1 MKTCYLKK
9 KLDELSYWTTHNLYN
24 SLSIRH
30 MMKPLLILV
39 VLISSDI
46 LLLSYGKLPL
56 LIKYP
61 ITFCGKTNEKEVHLG
76 TTCEHQLG
84 QGSTW
89 SFPPGYWKLPCPE
102 SSSHPLWQ
110 VPTLKD
116 GIFILGCNLQTGT
129 STTHDSYQLR
139 PCTSQQTASGNTW
152 KLGVGLWSMPF
163 LGAFNRTS
171 SQLDI
176 FPLSAEERP
185 RDRPAHVLHR
195 VSSCGRSFHA
205 ASSTERLEGWLLLLS
220 RYANQQTSQW
230 MWLA

>member
-1 MKTCYLKK
+1 MGNYHYL
-9 KLDELSYWTTHNLYN
+9 SSTQ
-24 SLSIRH
+24 
-30 MMKPLLILV
+30 LL
-39 VLISSDI
+39 
-46 LLLSYGKLPL
+46 
-56 LIKYP
+56 
-61 ITFCGKTNEKEVHLG
+61 FCGKTNEKEVHLG

-139 PCTSQQTASGNTW
+139 HCTSQQTASGNTW

-171 SQLDI
+171 SQLRKEH
-176 FPLSAEERP
+176 LSTFRRRAPTR
-185 RDRPAHVLHR
+185 
-195 VSSCGRSFHA
+195 
-205 ASSTERLEGWLLLLS
+205 
-220 RYANQQTSQW
+220 QTSTCPPQGEELW
-230 MWLA
+230 KKFSCRVKY